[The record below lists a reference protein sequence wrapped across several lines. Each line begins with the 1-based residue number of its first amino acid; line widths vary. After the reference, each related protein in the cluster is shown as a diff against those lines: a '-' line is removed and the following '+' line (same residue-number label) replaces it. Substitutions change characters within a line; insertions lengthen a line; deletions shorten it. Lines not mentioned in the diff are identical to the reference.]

1 MHVCG
6 HMDTRVS
13 DGCQK
18 KSGATDIIPSA
29 KRGEGRKGEEKGKG
43 KERKGKGRKG
53 KLDWVKRGIRAPCGA
68 VYPEEH
74 GEKR

>member
-1 MHVCG
+1 MKNG
-6 HMDTRVS
+6 TLKA
-13 DGCQK
+13 G
-18 KSGATDIIPSA
+18 
-29 KRGEGRKGEEKGKG
+29 KGG

>member
-43 KERKGKGRKG
+43 KERKKGEERK
-53 KLDWVKRGIRAPCGA
+53 VKKRK
-68 VYPEEH
+68 
-74 GEKR
+74 EKS